1 MEPRRIKN
9 NLNIL
14 VFLRTIMAVPNGC
27 VPVALPANT
36 GMLALG
42 LFATGLREVIKRL
55 QACDQ
60 TLYRGDFIS

>member
-1 MEPRRIKN
+1 
-9 NLNIL
+9 
-14 VFLRTIMAVPNGC
+14 MAVPNGC